1 MMHRGF
7 KQRQITARPQVGS
20 YNSGILQFITVL
32 RHKKYGKSRTTYVD
46 SSERQTDWL
55 TSVAKALAPSSLADS
70 SHRKSRRAAM

>member
-1 MMHRGF
+1 M
-7 KQRQITARPQVGS
+7 GS

-55 TSVAKALAPSSLADS
+55 TSVAKALAPNSLAES
-70 SHRKSRRAAM
+70 SHRKARRAVM